1 MTVTLTDLLAD
12 YVMTESLTGS
22 IPSPF
27 SMISIKLL
35 NPYTHMS
42 RICSGVDE
50 LVGKYRM
57 ESSEKVYHEE
67 QPFLGPLLTI
77 CFGPVNIRPSAR
89 ARS

>member
-1 MTVTLTDLLAD
+1 
-12 YVMTESLTGS
+12 
-22 IPSPF
+22 
-27 SMISIKLL
+27 
-35 NPYTHMS
+35 MS

-57 ESSEKVYHEE
+57 ESSEKVYHDE

>member
-1 MTVTLTDLLAD
+1 MTGTLTDLLAD

-22 IPSPF
+22 IPPPF
-27 SMISIKLL
+27 SMISIIT
-35 NPYTHMS
+35 PHYIYMG

-57 ESSEKVYHEE
+57 ESSEKVYHDE

-89 ARS
+89 AR